1 MSAPA
6 AVDPEVD
13 PPGARD
19 FRLLWTGQSVS
30 YFGDRVTMFVIP
42 TVVVFVLGGSAFDV
56 GLISTA
62 QYLAIPLLSL
72 VAGALADGWDLR
84 RMLIGCDL
92 VRFAAVAIIPIAYW
106 QGFLSLPLL
115 FGCVAVSS
123 AATVFFN
130 IGYMPAIASIVRP
143 ADLVRG
149 NSRMEA
155 SRTVSELG
163 GPAFAGGLYQGL
175 GVAALLVDAGSYLFS
190 AATIRAMRPF
200 GDKSGGGRLLSRS
213 VYGMRRNWADPV
225 LRRSTLGTLLANLG
239 GPIFVTQLPVLAY
252 QGLHLSAGA
261 FGVVMS
267 IAAAGAVLGAIVAPQ
282 VSRRVGSGRMLG
294 LSMVSH
300 SLSGLGLLALPF
312 APGPVVLTATLTSYG
327 FFFAWYNIK
336 SAAVRQGRVPIRD
349 QAVVHGAYRT
359 LTWGVIPVSSFV
371 GGLVVSRLAEHMDTV
386 DAATYSMVAATV
398 IGVAAIVP
406 LAGMQRLL

>member
-1 MSAPA
+1 
-6 AVDPEVD
+6 
-13 PPGARD
+13 
-19 FRLLWTGQSVS
+19 
-30 YFGDRVTMFVIP
+30 
-42 TVVVFVLGGSAFDV
+42 
-56 GLISTA
+56 
-62 QYLAIPLLSL
+62 
-72 VAGALADGWDLR
+72 
-84 RMLIGCDL
+84 
-92 VRFAAVAIIPIAYW
+92 
-106 QGFLSLPLL
+106 
-115 FGCVAVSS
+115 
-123 AATVFFN
+123 
-130 IGYMPAIASIVRP
+130 
-143 ADLVRG
+143 
-149 NSRMEA
+149 
-155 SRTVSELG
+155 
-163 GPAFAGGLYQGL
+163 
-175 GVAALLVDAGSYLFS
+175 
-190 AATIRAMRPF
+190 
-200 GDKSGGGRLLSRS
+200 
-213 VYGMRRNWADPV
+213 
-225 LRRSTLGTLLANLG
+225 LLANIG

-294 LSMVSH
+294 LSMVAH

-327 FFFAWYNIK
+327 FFFAWYNIN

-406 LAGMQRLL
+406 LAGMQRLLRTAEPMSPSPVPAAT